1 MSYADFLATKTAGVD
16 EFGIGVGDDAVHPYL
31 HPWQAEIVTWA
42 ANRGRAA
49 IWADTGLGKTL
60 MQIEWARLMT
70 GPGESAL
77 IVAPLAV
84 CAQTVREAE
93 KVGVT
98 ATYVRSGDLVGPGL
112 YVTNYEMVDHFDPH
126 LFAAVVLDEAS
137 ILKSHD
143 GKTRTKLIQ
152 HFAPVPYRLACTA
165 TPAPNDPEELTNQA
179 EFLGVMSRVNML
191 AAYFIHDSDGW
202 RLKGHAR
209 SPMFQ
214 WMASWAV
221 AIRRPS
227 DMGYPDDGYIL
238 PGLNIESHLVSV
250 EIEQDGQLFA
260 TDLGGVGGRAA
271 VRRSTM
277 RARCERAAA
286 IVDQSHGLSD
296 PTEMI
301 QTWHG
306 SPSTPLI
313 EGANTG
319 PIQPNVS
326 DDWANP
332 DREIP
337 TANTCGSTTEQTL
350 RSGSSRMKSASDAM
364 QLDAIDTRMTP
375 STGQSASDYQSCA
388 TKSRSG
394 TTDSVRSTES
404 PRRNTTTLRNPKGG
418 AARSAESRQP
428 TTLDAD
434 LQLTTATT
442 RDSSEGCSA
451 PPATWPSDCSAMTQ
465 SDSPTQSRTSLEP
478 WIVWC
483 GLNDEQDYLARHFGD
498 RCFSIEGR
506 MTPEEK
512 VDLLYR
518 WMDGER
524 PVLLTK
530 PAIHGM
536 GINAQ
541 HCARM
546 AFVGL
551 SDSYEAYYQSIRRCF
566 RYGQERVVD
575 VHIVLSQLEAQI
587 ADNVRRK
594 EQDAAMVAQ
603 QMVRAM
609 QEGRNA

>member
-1 MSYADFLATKTAGVD
+1 MSTGTTDWAAAGTSSRGDGSKVDQPPPPNYADFLAGKTAGVA
-16 EFGIGVGDDAVHPYL
+16 EYGVTVESSAVHPYL
-31 HPWQAEIVTWA
+31 HPWQAEIVAWA
-42 ANRGRAA
+42 ARRGRAA

-70 GPGESAL
+70 APGESAL

-84 CAQTVREAE
+84 CAQTVREAA

-98 ATYVRSGDLVGPGL
+98 AAYVRSGDQVGPGL

-214 WMASWAV
+214 WMSSWAV

-238 PGLNIESHLVSV
+238 PGLNIESHLVAV

-277 RARCERAAA
+277 QARCERAAA
-286 IVDQSHGLSD
+286 IVAA
-296 PTEMI
+296 E
-301 QTWHG
+301 
-306 SPSTPLI
+306 
-313 EGANTG
+313 
-319 PIQPNVS
+319 
-326 DDWANP
+326 P
-332 DREIP
+332 D
-337 TANTCGSTTEQTL
+337 
-350 RSGSSRMKSASDAM
+350 
-364 QLDAIDTRMTP
+364 
-375 STGQSASDYQSCA
+375 
-388 TKSRSG
+388 
-394 TTDSVRSTES
+394 
-404 PRRNTTTLRNPKGG
+404 
-418 AARSAESRQP
+418 
-428 TTLDAD
+428 
-434 LQLTTATT
+434 
-442 RDSSEGCSA
+442 
-451 PPATWPSDCSAMTQ
+451 
-465 SDSPTQSRTSLEP
+465 EP
-478 WIVWC
+478 WLIWC
-483 GLNDEQDYLARHFGD
+483 GLNDEADLLARLIPDSVNVHGGWSPEDKATALLGFADG
-498 RCFSIEGR
+498 SIR
-506 MTPEEK
+506 R
-512 VDLLYR
+512 LI
-518 WMDGER
+518 
-524 PVLLTK
+524 TK
-530 PAIHGM
+530 PSLAAFGL
-536 GINAQ
+536 NWQ

-546 AFVGL
+546 VFVGL

-566 RYGQERVVD
+566 RYGQQRVVD

-594 EQDAAMVAQ
+594 EQDAAMVAA
-603 QMVRAM
+603 QMVTAM
-609 QEGRNA
+609 QEGNR

>member
-1 MSYADFLATKTAGVD
+1 MNRGTKDWAAAGTSSRGDGAMVAQPPPPNYSDFLAGKAAGVPEHGRTVD
-16 EFGIGVGDDAVHPYL
+16 AGAVHPYL
-31 HPWQAEIVTWA
+31 HQWQAEIVSWA
-42 ANRGRAA
+42 ARRGRAA

-60 MQIEWARLMT
+60 MQIEWARLMA

-84 CAQTVREAE
+84 CAQTVREAA

-98 ATYVRSGDLVGPGL
+98 ATYVRSGDQVGPGL

-286 IVDQSHGLSD
+286 IVAA
-296 PTEMI
+296 E
-301 QTWHG
+301 
-306 SPSTPLI
+306 
-313 EGANTG
+313 
-319 PIQPNVS
+319 
-326 DDWANP
+326 P
-332 DREIP
+332 D
-337 TANTCGSTTEQTL
+337 
-350 RSGSSRMKSASDAM
+350 
-364 QLDAIDTRMTP
+364 
-375 STGQSASDYQSCA
+375 
-388 TKSRSG
+388 
-394 TTDSVRSTES
+394 
-404 PRRNTTTLRNPKGG
+404 
-418 AARSAESRQP
+418 
-428 TTLDAD
+428 
-434 LQLTTATT
+434 
-442 RDSSEGCSA
+442 
-451 PPATWPSDCSAMTQ
+451 
-465 SDSPTQSRTSLEP
+465 EP
-478 WIVWC
+478 WLIWC
-483 GLNDEQDYLARHFGD
+483 GLNDEAELLAKLIPDAVNVHGGWSPEDKADALLGFADG
-498 RCFSIEGR
+498 SIQR
-506 MTPEEK
+506 
-512 VDLLYR
+512 LI
-518 WMDGER
+518 
-524 PVLLTK
+524 TK
-530 PAIHGM
+530 PSLAAFGL
-536 GINAQ
+536 NWQ

-551 SDSYEAYYQSIRRCF
+551 SDSYEAYYQSIRRCY
-566 RYGQERVVD
+566 RYGQQRVVD

-603 QMVRAM
+603 QMVTAM
-609 QEGRNA
+609 QEGRGL